1 MAGGI
6 SSAGGYLELGRP
18 LAVDLVSLN
27 PKAGPVRVRYA
38 CRTPVALQSHITLFV
53 NLKGFKVH
61 VEHEVGGTGKG
72 PAPPSPPTSKKRDKD
87 DNDKDYNRDLSS
99 DEEVSKDRNPKK
111 ARKSKSKYPTSKSGK
126 GGHNHTTQGSC
137 CGASQGSAH
146 CDCSVWF
153 IPSDDGRELKGDGRG
168 GTEETGAGYLYV
180 IG

>member
-1 MAGGI
+1 MRPDLSHDSEIIAILI
-6 SSAGGYLELGRP
+6 SVERDLLEL
-18 LAVDLVSLN
+18 LAN
-27 PKAGPVRVRYA
+27 G
-38 CRTPVALQSHITLFV
+38 
-53 NLKGFKVH
+53 N
-61 VEHEVGGTGKG
+61 
-72 PAPPSPPTSKKRDKD
+72 
-87 DNDKDYNRDLSS
+87 SS